1 MHCNDP
7 LTVLGMG
14 FEGLVMTV
22 SVREFLFDGIKIGS
36 TGWMIGLK
44 SDGTQEDV
52 TAITARLPITVF
64 DPKNGFALFNHK
76 NDTMENEWYEVGVAK
91 EKALNFFEHRL
102 TLRKG
107 AGTDTQ

>member
-22 SVREFLFDGIKIGS
+22 SVREFLFDGIKTGS

-91 EKALNFFEHRL
+91 EKSLNYF
-102 TLRKG
+102 
-107 AGTDTQ
+107 